1 MNVPLSGFKTI
12 QESANGVTV
21 MAPEGRLDFGSAAE
35 FQHQLEA
42 TIGGSDKPRGVVID
56 CTGLSYVSSAGL
68 RSFLVGARAAKS
80 AGTVLVACSLTPS
93 VREVFAISGFSR
105 LIEEYPDRAAAL
117 AKIG

>member
-1 MNVPLSGFKTI
+1 MNQPASGFKAT
-12 QESANGVTV
+12 QESVNGVV
-21 MAPEGRLDFGSAAE
+21 VVAPEGRLDFGSAAE
-35 FQHQLEA
+35 FQRQLEA

-80 AGTVLVACSLTPS
+80 AGTTLVACSLTTS

-105 LIEEYPDRAAAL
+105 LIEEYPNRQAAL